1 MKNKTSIKE
10 KITEKL
16 TELILPF
23 NQISL
28 NYSLDNSQK
37 YIKLGNELYE
47 AILEQNLPLIR
58 QKLKAGANINYT
70 PKNKTPA
77 LQVLLTRNRSE
88 KTVHFLLENGANP
101 NLKDSYGR
109 TLLHQAISL
118 NMEDLSM
125 DLVQKYKADIHA
137 TDNLGQTPLHFCS
150 MYHFSELA
158 QLLIQKGADINHKDN
173 EQKTPL
179 YTAVEHY
186 AIKIIPILLKNNADC
201 FIPNKNGVTP
211 YIYAEAIIR
220 ADNYPMTA
228 QTVNNHIKKQLHNI
242 IQTSTESELL
252 ALPEKNTNIIRGF
265 IHYRL
270 LSEVRKRL
278 SDNNQTVFYNNLR
291 KHYASPMATAVVKHK
306 PCPHCRIL
314 QNQR

>member
-1 MKNKTSIKE
+1 MKYKTTIR
-10 KITEKL
+10 EKL

-47 AILEQNLPLIR
+47 AILQQNLPLIR

-70 PKNKTPA
+70 PENKTPA
-77 LQVLLTRNRSE
+77 LQVLLNKHRAK
-88 KTVHFLLENGANP
+88 KTLHFLLENGANP
-101 NLKDSYGR
+101 NLKDSLGR
-109 TLLHQAISL
+109 TALHQAISL
-118 NMEDLSM
+118 NMQDLSIK
-125 DLVQKYKADIHA
+125 LVQKYKADIHA
-137 TDNLGQTPLHFCS
+137 TNNLGQTPLHFCS

-158 QLLIQKGADINHKDN
+158 QLLIQKGADINKKDN

-186 AIKIIPILLKNNADC
+186 AIKTIPILLENNADC

-211 YIYAEAIIR
+211 YIYAEAIMHS
-220 ADNYPMTA
+220 DSYPFTA
-228 QTVNNHIKKQLHNI
+228 QIFNKHIKKQLHHI

-252 ALPEKNTNIIRGF
+252 ALPEQNTNIIRGL

-270 LSEVRKRL
+270 LSDVRKRL
-278 SDNNQTVFYNNLR
+278 STDNQIIFYHNLR

-306 PCPHCRIL
+306 PCPHCRML
-314 QNQR
+314 QHQR